1 MKKDLLKKI
10 LFYLLVIIATGFIPC
25 LKKEKV
31 NAAISGNTG
40 EELGYA
46 VNVVNYQNAYGY
58 NMGAPILEE
67 DFLRTLV
74 ATSNNNMVQNE
85 TTYKATSFS
94 EINKKKSNDIKGAI
108 GADITYD
115 IYTGST
121 NYTFQNLLSTE
132 YKTCESQYYGMYT
145 FEKVIKSLAIP
156 NYAAFSQTY
165 ERNYSNTFIYR
176 LEELG
181 TNPTLYDFQ
190 DFFNEF
196 GTHVIVGA
204 KYGGKLESYYS
215 VISNTMDYTN
225 SVRSEISQQIDL
237 SIANFVNAGEST
249 KLTFAN
255 STSGLA
261 TKSSYNSSVSIR
273 GGITRYETSIKNQE
287 GGYINQWKNSIS
299 TTTAALIG
307 FTEGGLLP
315 LWRVLPSNFAYLE
328 EPMEEAFISYVNG
341 YNTNINKNYDY
352 VNENL
357 VLDKVLE
364 KTTIRSQEIKV
375 TDDGRFTN
383 PYDVWNL
390 KTTYD
395 VYLTTLKEKG
405 IKRIIVQMILNVKEI
420 NDGYQYVFL
429 YNKNLNNSSN
439 KLLDSVMFEH
449 GGTEKDTTYSNEIL
463 FFSVLIDDLLDENIY
478 IFYGASGEKEDDLM
492 NKEVYIRILFT
503 NDLTTEKVML
513 SDKFPKSL

>member
-10 LFYLLVIIATGFIPC
+10 LFYLLVIIAIGFIPC

-46 VNVVNYQNAYGY
+46 VNVVNYHNAYGY

-196 GTHVIVGA
+196 GTHVIVGV

-225 SVRSEISQQIDL
+225 SVRSEISQQIDF

-357 VLDKVLE
+357 VLDKATDDINIRDEE
-364 KTTIRSQEIKV
+364 KTI

-383 PYDVWNL
+383 WFDKISL
-390 KTTYD
+390 KEELGT
-395 VYLTTLKEKG
+395 YLTTLKDKG
-405 IKRIIVQMILNVKEI
+405 IKKIVLTITFEAKEV
-420 NDGYQYVFL
+420 NDGYQHIFIYT
-429 YNKNLNNSSN
+429 K
-439 KLLDSVMFEH
+439 
-449 GGTEKDTTYSNEIL
+449 EKDTSDNRLLASEKFELGKGVKQTTYESKT
-463 FFSVLIDDLLDENIY
+463 FTFSFSVNDLEDENIY
-478 IFYGASGEKEDDLM
+478 IRYGASGEKEDDWI
-492 NKEVYIRILFT
+492 NKNVKVRIMFT
-503 NDLTTEKVML
+503 NNI
-513 SDKFPKSL
+513 